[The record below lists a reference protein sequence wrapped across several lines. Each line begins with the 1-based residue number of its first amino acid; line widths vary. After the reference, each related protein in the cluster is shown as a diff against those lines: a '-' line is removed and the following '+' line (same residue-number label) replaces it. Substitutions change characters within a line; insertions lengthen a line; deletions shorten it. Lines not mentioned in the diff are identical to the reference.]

1 MTGQIELGVQGPA
14 WEDVLLR
21 DGTIARVGD
30 VMPGDRDELVQL
42 HDALTDRDR
51 YRRFFHV
58 GRVDGVRFVEGL
70 LPRLASDE
78 AVAKMATVDGHVIG
92 LASAMKT
99 GRDGEAEL
107 ALVVADRYAH
117 HGVATVLLEHLA
129 VAAAGAGV
137 TDLVAYVMADN
148 AAAFDVIR
156 HSGFEIT
163 SVSDQ
168 ETVELRFPVRLTDQ
182 VLEAMI
188 SREQRADAD
197 SLRALLRPRS
207 VAVIGASRRVDH
219 AGHQVVRNLL
229 RAGFT
234 GTIHPVNPRCDYLL
248 GLSCHASIG
257 EVAPVDLAVVA
268 VPAAAVLGVVRECAR
283 GGVRNLVI
291 LASGFAEV
299 GPEGRRLQDEVLAVA
314 RGAGMRLVG
323 PNCLGIANTDPDVRL
338 DATFSPRSVAH
349 GRVAM
354 MAQSGAVGIAAL
366 QRAEELGVG
375 LSAFISA
382 GNKADISG
390 NDLLMY
396 AAEDDATDVVALY
409 LESFGNPRKFSRLAR
424 RLTEHKPVVA
434 LLGGS
439 SRTGRQGAVGHTAAA
454 VTSASAVE
462 ALFRQ
467 CGVIGVDGLEQLLQ
481 TTSVLANQ
489 PLPTGRRVGIV
500 SNAGGPG
507 ILAADA
513 CERAGLQLTTLSVET
528 MARIRERVPDASS
541 VQMPV
546 DLGSGV
552 DGEAYSDV
560 ISTIARSGEVDMLI
574 VLRTALPAL
583 SYASFARALRT
594 ALRGEPG
601 EAVAPVA
608 TVAVMLDQR
617 GPSRPITAGGHH
629 VPVFAFPE
637 DAARALG
644 PIATYAQWRAESRQA
659 VAEAASG
666 SRAAA
671 RDVITRTASVAA
683 DGGRLPEPDVR
694 QLLAAYGIGV
704 LPSVLADGAE
714 EAVDAAEWLG
724 YPVAVKI
731 ADPDI
736 VHRTDVGGVRLGL
749 GSADEVRLAAHEL
762 LRRRAVHPGLLVQRQ
777 VAKGVELI
785 AGVTQDKVFGPLVMV
800 GYGGTYTELID
811 DRSFRLT
818 PLSRA
823 DAAAALGELRT
834 APLLSG
840 YRGAPPSDAAAVE
853 HLLVCLGQL
862 ADDVPEVAEID
873 LNPVIVHERGVSV
886 VDAKIRLRPLPP
898 VSDPDLRNLR
908 PPAGA
913 GDGS

>member
-1 MTGQIELGVQGPA
+1 MTARIELGVQGPA

-21 DGTIARVGD
+21 DGTIARVRD
-30 VMPGDRDELVQL
+30 AVAGDRDRLVRL
-42 HDALTDRDR
+42 HDALSDRDR
-51 YRRFFHV
+51 RERFFHV
-58 GRVDGVRFVEGL
+58 GHHVGEHFVDDL
-70 LPRLASDE
+70 LPLLTSDE
-78 AVAKMATVDGHVIG
+78 AFAKVATVDGHVVG
-92 LASAMKT
+92 LATAMKT
-99 GRDGEAEL
+99 ARDGEAEL
-107 ALVVADRYAH
+107 ALVVAEEYAQQ
-117 HGVATVLLEHLA
+117 GVATLLLEHLA
-129 VAAAGAGV
+129 VAAAGSGV
-137 TDLVAYVMADN
+137 ADFVAYVMADN

-163 SVSDQ
+163 TIPHE
-168 ETVELRFPVRLTDQ
+168 ETVELRIPVRLTDQ

-234 GTIHPVNPRCDYLL
+234 GTIHPVNPHSDYLL
-248 GLSCHASIG
+248 GLSCQSSIR
-257 EVAPVDLAVVA
+257 EVGPVDLAIVA
-268 VPAAAVLGVVRECAR
+268 VPAAEVLEVVRECAR
-283 GGVRNLVI
+283 SSVRNLVI
-291 LASGFAEV
+291 LASGFAEE
-299 GPEGRRLQDEVLAVA
+299 GPEGRRLQDEVLVEA
-314 RGAGMRLVG
+314 RRAGMRLVG

-338 DATFSPRSVAH
+338 DATFSPMSVAH

-366 QRAEELGVG
+366 QRAHELGVG
-375 LSAFISA
+375 LSAFISS
-382 GNKADISG
+382 GNKADVSA

-409 LESFGNPRKFSRLAR
+409 LESFGNPRKFSRVAR
-424 RLTEHKPVVA
+424 RLAVRKPIVA
-434 LLGGS
+434 LVGGS
-439 SRTGRQGAVGHTAAA
+439 SRTGRQAAVGHTAAA
-454 VTSASAVE
+454 VTSTSGVE

-467 CGVIGVDGLEQLLQ
+467 CGVVGVDGLEQLLQ

-489 PLPTGRRVGIV
+489 PLPGGRRVGIV

-513 CERAGLQLTTLSVET
+513 CERAGLRLTTLSAET
-528 MARIRERVPDASS
+528 MARIRETVPDASS

-552 DGEAYSDV
+552 GGEAYSEV
-560 ISTIARSGEVDMLI
+560 VSTIARSGEVDMMI

-594 ALRGEPG
+594 ALRPQPG
-601 EAVAPVA
+601 DAIAPVA
-608 TVAVMLDQR
+608 TVAVVLDQR
-617 GPSRPITAGGHH
+617 GPSRPISAGRHH

-644 PIATYAQWRAESRQA
+644 PIATYAEWRAEPRRA
-659 VAEAASG
+659 GAEAASG
-666 SRAAA
+666 SRATA
-671 RDVITRTASVAA
+671 RDVITRTSAASPE
-683 DGGRLPEPDVR
+683 GGRLAESDAR
-694 QLLAAYGIGV
+694 QLLGAYGIEV
-704 LPSVLADGAE
+704 TPSVLADGVEA
-714 EAVDAAEWLG
+714 AVDAAGWLG

-731 ADPDI
+731 ADPDL
-736 VHRTDVGGVRLGL
+736 VHRTDVGGVRVGL
-749 GSADEVRLAAHEL
+749 NGPDEVRSAAQEL
-762 LRRRAVHPGLLVQRQ
+762 LRTPTGHPGLLVQRQ
-777 VAKGVELI
+777 VAEGVELI
-785 AGVTQDKVFGPLVMV
+785 AGVTQDEVFGPLVMV
-800 GYGGTYTELID
+800 GYGGTYTELIG

-823 DAAAALGELRT
+823 DASAALSELRT

-840 YRGAPPSDAAAVE
+840 YRGAPAVDAAAVE
-853 HLLVCLGQL
+853 RLLVGLGRL

-886 VDAKIRLRPLPP
+886 VDAKVRLRPLPQAP
-898 VSDPDLRNLR
+898 DPDLRNMR
-908 PPAGA
+908 PPAGE
-913 GDGS
+913 GS

>member
-1 MTGQIELGVQGPA
+1 MTARIEQGVQGPG

-21 DGTIARVGD
+21 DGTIARVRD
-30 VMPGDRDELVQL
+30 AVAADRDRLVRL
-42 HDALTDRDR
+42 HDACSEGDRR
-51 YRRFFHV
+51 EPFFHV
-58 GRVDGVRFVEGL
+58 GHHDGAHFVDSL
-70 LPRLASDE
+70 LPRLTSEE
-78 AVAKMATVDGHVIG
+78 AFAKLATVDGHVVG
-92 LASAMKT
+92 LATAMKT
-99 GRDGEAEL
+99 GRDEEAEL
-107 ALVVADRYAH
+107 DLVVAEGHAQR
-117 HGVATVLLEHLA
+117 GVATLLLEHLA
-129 VAAAGAGV
+129 VAAAGSGV
-137 TDLVAYVMADN
+137 TDFVAYVMADN
-148 AAAFDVIR
+148 AAAFDVIQQ
-156 HSGFEIT
+156 SGFEIT
-163 SVSDQ
+163 SIPHE
-168 ETVELRFPVRLTDQ
+168 ETVELRFPVRLTDR

-234 GTIHPVNPRCDYLL
+234 GTIHPVNPHSDYLL
-248 GLSCHASIG
+248 GLSCRSSIR
-257 EVAPVDLAVVA
+257 EVAPVDLAILA
-268 VPAAAVLGVVRECAR
+268 VPAAEVLGVVRDCADS
-283 GGVRNLVI
+283 GVRNLVI
-291 LASGFAEV
+291 LASGFAEE
-299 GPEGRRLQDEVLAVA
+299 GPEGRRVQDEALVVA
-314 RGAGMRLVG
+314 RRAGMRLVG

-338 DATFSPRSVAH
+338 NATFSPTSVVR

-366 QRAEELGVG
+366 QRADELGVG
-375 LSAFISA
+375 LSAFISS
-382 GNKADISG
+382 GNKADVSA

-396 AAEDDATDVVALY
+396 AAEDDASDVVALY
-409 LESFGNPRKFSRLAR
+409 LESFGNPRKFSRVAR
-424 RLTEHKPVVA
+424 RLAVRKPVVA
-434 LLGGS
+434 LVGGS
-439 SRTGRQGAVGHTAAA
+439 SRTGRQAAVGHTAAA
-454 VTSASAVE
+454 VTSTSGVE

-467 CGVIGVDGLEQLLQ
+467 CGVIGVEGLEQLLQ

-489 PLPTGRRVGIV
+489 PLPGGRRVGIV
-500 SNAGGPG
+500 SNAGGPA

-513 CERAGLQLTTLSVET
+513 CERAGLQLTTLSAET

-552 DGEAYSDV
+552 AGEAYSEV
-560 ISTIARSGEVDMLI
+560 VSTIARSGEVDMLI

-594 ALRGEPG
+594 ALRRTPG
-601 EAVAPVA
+601 DAIAPVT
-608 TVAVMLDQR
+608 TVAVVLDQR
-617 GPSRPITAGGHH
+617 GPSRPIHAGSRH

-644 PIATYAQWRAESRQA
+644 PIATYAKWRAEPRQA
-659 VAEAASG
+659 VADAGSG

-671 RDVITRTASVAA
+671 RDVITRTSTAA
-683 DGGRLPEPDVR
+683 PEGGQLAEPDVR
-694 QLLAAYGIGV
+694 QLLGAYGIEV
-704 LPSVLADGAE
+704 VPSVLAADAE
-714 EAVDAAEWLG
+714 ASVEAAESLG
-724 YPVAVKI
+724 CPVAVKI

-736 VHRTDVGGVRLGL
+736 VHRTDVGGVRVGL
-749 GSADEVRLAAHEL
+749 NGPDEVRSAAQEL
-762 LRRRAVHPGLLVQRQ
+762 LRTPTEHPGLLVQRQ
-777 VAKGVELI
+777 VAEGVELI
-785 AGVTQDKVFGPLVMV
+785 AGVMQDEVFGPLVMV

-840 YRGAPPSDAAAVE
+840 YRGAPRLDTAAVE
-853 HLLVCLGQL
+853 RLLVCLGRL

-886 VDAKIRLRPLPP
+886 VDAKVRLRPLPQAP
-898 VSDPDLRNLR
+898 DPDLRNMR
-908 PPAGA
+908 PPAG
-913 GDGS
+913 DGS

>member
-14 WEDVLLR
+14 WDDVLLR
-21 DGTIARVGD
+21 DGTIARVRD
-30 VMPGDRDELVQL
+30 AVTGDRDGLVEL
-42 HDALTDRDR
+42 HDALSDRDR
-51 YRRFFHV
+51 YKRFFHV
-58 GRVDGVRFVEGL
+58 GDLDGARFVEGL
-70 LPRLASDE
+70 LPRLTHDE
-78 AVAKMATVDGHVIG
+78 AVAKVAIVDGHVVG
-92 LASAMKT
+92 LATGTKT
-99 GRDGEAEL
+99 GRAGEAEL
-107 ALVVADRYAH
+107 ALVVATRYAH
-117 HGVATVLLEHLA
+117 HGVATLLLEHLA
-129 VAAAGAGV
+129 VAAADSGV
-137 TDLVAYVMADN
+137 TDFVTYVMADD

-163 SVSDQ
+163 SIPQQ
-168 ETVELRFPVRLTDQ
+168 EIVELRFPVRLTDH

-234 GTIHPVNPRCDYLL
+234 GTIHPVNRHGDYLL
-248 GLSCHASIG
+248 GLGCHSSIL
-257 EVAPVDLAVVA
+257 EVAPVDLAIVA
-268 VPAAAVLGVVRECAR
+268 VPAAEVLEVVRECAR
-283 GGVRNLVI
+283 GGVRNLVV
-291 LASGFAEV
+291 LTSGFAED
-299 GPEGRRLQDEVLAVA
+299 GPEGRRLQDEVLAIA

-338 DATFSPRSVAH
+338 DATFSPTTVAH

-366 QRAEELGVG
+366 QRADELGVG

-382 GNKADISG
+382 GNKADVSG

-409 LESFGNPRKFSRLAR
+409 LESFGNPRKFSRVAR
-424 RLTEHKPVVA
+424 RLAVSKPVVA
-434 LLGGS
+434 LVGGS
-439 SRTGRQGAVGHTAAA
+439 SLTGREAAVGHTAAA
-454 VTSASAVE
+454 VTSTSAVE

-513 CERAGLQLTTLSVET
+513 CERAGLRLATLSAET
-528 MARIRERVPDASS
+528 MARIRETVPDASS

-552 DGEAYSDV
+552 GSEAFSDV
-560 ISTIARSGEVDMLI
+560 VSTIARGGEVDMLI
-574 VLRTALPAL
+574 VLRTPLPAL
-583 SYASFARALRT
+583 PYAAFARALRT
-594 ALRGEPG
+594 ALRDNPD
-601 EAVAPVA
+601 AAAPPVT
-608 TVAVMLDQR
+608 TVAVVLDPR
-617 GPSRPITAGGHH
+617 GPSRPISAGRHR

-644 PIATYAQWRAESRQA
+644 PIAGYATWRATPRPPI
-659 VAEAASG
+659 AEAPSG
-666 SRAAA
+666 ARAAA
-671 RDVITRTASVAA
+671 RDVIARTLRSAPE
-683 DGGRLPEPDVR
+683 GCRLAESDAR
-694 QLLAAYGIGV
+694 QLLAAYGIEV

-714 EAVDAAEWLG
+714 DAVDAAEWLG
-724 YPVAVKI
+724 YPAAIKV

-762 LRRRAVHPGLLVQRQ
+762 LRRPAEHPGLLVQRQ
-777 VAKGVELI
+777 VAEGVELI
-785 AGVTQDKVFGPLVMV
+785 AGVTQDEVFGPLVMV
-800 GYGGTYTELID
+800 GYGGTYTELIG

-823 DAAAALGELRT
+823 DAAAALSELRT

-840 YRGAPPSDAAAVE
+840 YRGAPAVDAAAVE
-853 HLLVCLGQL
+853 HLLVCLGRL
-862 ADDVPEVAEID
+862 ADDVPEVAEVD

-886 VDAKIRLRPLPP
+886 VDAKVRLRPLPQ
-898 VSDPDLRNLR
+898 VSDPGLRNLR

-913 GDGS
+913 GEDS